1 MCIRCLHRVPSFSKG
16 GAGVV
21 CNIIKKIDLLIHVIY
36 EYYIFSKDRLLHC
49 KRWHIRMQKMP
60 FYNPRG
66 HLLCDFFIYYN
77 VGNIYFFY
85 CVWFIRN
92 SE

>member
-36 EYYIFSKDRLLHC
+36 EYYLFSKDHLLHC

-66 HLLCDFFIYYN
+66 HLLCDFFIFYN
-77 VGNIYFFY
+77 LK
-85 CVWFIRN
+85 
-92 SE
+92 